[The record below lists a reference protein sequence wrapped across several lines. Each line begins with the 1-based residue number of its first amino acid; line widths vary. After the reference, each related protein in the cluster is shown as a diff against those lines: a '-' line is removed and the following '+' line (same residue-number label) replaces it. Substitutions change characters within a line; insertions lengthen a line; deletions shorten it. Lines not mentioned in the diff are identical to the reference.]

1 MGRPYVS
8 RVSQSFRLPLEVAET
23 LETLAGQR
31 GVSKTDIV
39 AEAIIALDRRHTDEL
54 MTEGMLATRGARAE
68 IDALAI
74 VTGEAVDEW

>member
-1 MGRPYVS
+1 VGNPYTS

-39 AEAIIALDRRHTDEL
+39 AEAITALGRRQTDEL
-54 MTEGMLATRGARAE
+54 MTAGMLAGADSRSEA
-68 IDALAI
+68 DAFATATLE
-74 VTGEAVDEW
+74 VVDEW